1 MVCCGKGSQDWSF
14 LRHVHF
20 SKLPNCCQWHEA
32 VQDHASDK
40 KRSIRQHNSY
50 KRINK
55 MSLNSIEQV

>member
-1 MVCCGKGSQDWSF
+1 MVCCGKGSQYWSF

-40 KRSIRQHNSY
+40 KRSIRQQQLQ
-50 KRINK
+50 KNK
-55 MSLNSIEQV
+55 QNEL